1 LQPLGGIAL
10 AFNCRDELRAMLQDS
25 LPVDSEAIGIFMDST
40 GRVLASTHAGFS
52 VGDTPDMLSSLQ
64 AGGRETGHNSVRQ
77 WQGRSYL
84 IGQAQSQ
91 GYREFKTSDGYR
103 EDVQSVLL
111 TAVDSANRDTASLDL
126 PQAQP
131 SMGTAQFGVVQC
143 GRMLFALASIHV
155 IEAVS
160 AATLAAP
167 AIGTDSAGLLKVS
180 LNGEWT
186 VLPAYDGRKL
196 TGQEPMSKPASAVA
210 IVVHGADGALVLL
223 VDRLVDVIV
232 CDRLTPPPG
241 GLDQDMPWISG
252 YLHDGQAQT
261 QAVFV
266 LDPGSLRLHP
276 VEAEQ

>member
-1 LQPLGGIAL
+1 
-10 AFNCRDELRAMLQDS
+10 
-25 LPVDSEAIGIFMDST
+25 
-40 GRVLASTHAGFS
+40 
-52 VGDTPDMLSSLQ
+52 
-64 AGGRETGHNSVRQ
+64 VRQ

-84 IGQAQSQ
+84 IGQARSE
-91 GYREFKTSDGYR
+91 GYREFKTTDGYR
-103 EDVQSVLL
+103 EDVHSVLL
-111 TAVDSANRDTASLDL
+111 TPVDSATRSTISLDL

-131 SMGTAQFGVVQC
+131 SLGTAQFGVVQC
-143 GRMLFALASIHV
+143 GKMLFALASLHV

-160 AATLAAP
+160 ASSLAAP
-167 AIGTDSAGLLKVS
+167 AIGSDSAGLLKVT

-186 VLPAYDGRKL
+186 VLPAYDGRRL
-196 TGQEPMSKPASAVA
+196 TGQEAMADPSAAVA
-210 IVVHGADGALVLL
+210 IVVQGADSPLVLL

-266 LDPGSLRLHP
+266 LDPGNLQLQP
-276 VEAEQ
+276 VIAEH